1 MLRLVWVIGISL
13 PFIIYY
19 FFRLVYVEQHPE
31 KFTEESRYAI
41 ARNMINQAMRNA
53 FIHTKG
59 YGMEKLPSEGG
70 YILYPNHQGKYDV
83 LGIIHVHDSPCSIV
97 IDEKRSHLPL
107 ANEVTR
113 LLKGVRLNRDDMKA
127 QVDGIMR
134 IADEVKQGRRYI
146 LFAEGGYTFNE
157 NHLQEFHAG
166 AFKCALKAGC
176 PIVPVVLVD
185 SYVPFGRNGLQP
197 VFTQVHFLDPIPYEA
212 YKDCRT
218 SEIASM
224 VKQRIQEKLDELKK

>member
-1 MLRLVWVIGISL
+1 MLRLVWVVGISL
-13 PFIIYY
+13 PFIVYY
-19 FFRLVYVEQHPE
+19 FFRLIYVEQHPD
-31 KFTEESRYAI
+31 KFNEEDRYLI
-41 ARNMINQAMRNA
+41 ARHMISQAMRNA
-53 FIHTKG
+53 FIHTKAFG
-59 YGMEKLPSEGG
+59 KENLPESGG
-70 YILYPNHQGKYDV
+70 YLMYPNHQGKFDV
-83 LGIIHVHDSPCSIV
+83 LGIIHVHDKPCTIV

-113 LLKGVRLNRDDMKA
+113 LLKGVRLNRSDMRA
-127 QVDGIMR
+127 QVEGIMR

-197 VFTQVHFLDPIPYEA
+197 VFTQVHFLEPIPYEA
-212 YKDCRT
+212 YKNCKT
-218 SEIASM
+218 YEIADM
-224 VKQRIQEKLDELKK
+224 VKTAIQQKLDELKK